1 MAVTKETVGKIILG
15 VIGAAL
21 VLAYVWASMGT
32 AGAQTQEGGDFQA
45 PTIVGGTCED
55 GNVVA
60 LLTATEAGAYS
71 FREVDADGNISAPL
85 LPATQ
90 AERGDK
96 LMLEGPWLTHGEGA
110 AFIVV
115 YAGYDDTAVLQHVV
129 SADIIRPTAGWCQ
142 AHGHDTEIIYG
153 TP

>member
-1 MAVTKETVGKIILG
+1 MAIAK
-15 VIGAAL
+15 VIGKVILLAIGITL
-21 VLAYVWASMGT
+21 VLAYVWTAMGT
-32 AGAQTQEGGDFQA
+32 AGAQTQPGGDLQT
-45 PTIVGGTCED
+45 PEIIGGTCED
-55 GNVVA
+55 GNVIA
-60 LLTATEAGAYS
+60 ILTATEAGAYS
-71 FREVDADGNISAPL
+71 FREVNADGRISNPL